1 MIDLQALKL
10 ELETDPSAFGY
21 GPFVTAGNHPELAR
35 MVNQSRVT
43 ITVRRPDVS
52 VSEVLDVLDVGDFV
66 LAPNTVALA
75 WFQGI
80 AREGHALRLHNPD
93 GTDARAMKNLHALL
107 EVLDTSGTRAR
118 LQQIASRRG
127 SRAEQLFGPGEVVTA
142 EQVERAL
149 LGIGTARAR

>member
-66 LAPNTVALA
+66 LAPGNAVSLCSQAATTTALFQVTVT
-75 WFQGI
+75 WEEI
-80 AREGHALRLHNPD
+80 D
-93 GTDARAMKNLHALL
+93 
-107 EVLDTSGTRAR
+107 V
-118 LQQIASRRG
+118 
-127 SRAEQLFGPGEVVTA
+127 
-142 EQVERAL
+142 
-149 LGIGTARAR
+149 